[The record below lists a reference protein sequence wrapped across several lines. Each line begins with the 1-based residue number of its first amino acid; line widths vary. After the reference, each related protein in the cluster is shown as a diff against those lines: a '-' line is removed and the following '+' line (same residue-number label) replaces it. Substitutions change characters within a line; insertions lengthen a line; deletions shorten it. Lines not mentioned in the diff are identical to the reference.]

1 MVTTVSIF
9 ELAIAMAA
17 FTIFVLLSCILAIT
31 HHKNDV
37 YIRQSKKYASRSN

>member
-1 MVTTVSIF
+1 MVVVSIF

-37 YIRQSKKYASRSN
+37 YIRQSKKYASRSR

>member
-1 MVTTVSIF
+1 MTVSIF
-9 ELAIAMAA
+9 EVVIATAA

-37 YIRQSKKYASRSN
+37 YIRQSKKYALRSR